1 LCFRFVFS
9 LKSKP
14 LHLPFVFNA
23 LKFVRYSKEIMMT
36 SEDFSMPQPI
46 DEPLELEP
54 LELEPLLQPKST
66 SSSSGLARLQSA
78 LQTRLVGTITV
89 SLLLSVAM
97 TGTSAWNVWRIY
109 QGLQTT
115 VDRQFKLQDLSGKI
129 IHLDEV
135 LTMSARMAASTGS
148 TKWEDRYNQ
157 YVPKLDESIKEVL
170 KDIPAAEQANPEQ
183 TDTAN
188 KKLVDIETK
197 AFELNRK
204 GKSQAALSLLLGAE
218 YEKQKAIY
226 TDGINGTLG
235 AVRRNVET
243 QLQSYRQ
250 NLAWAIA
257 FAALSSLV
265 LLLSWSVVLLAVR
278 GYIRDRRQS
287 QASLLTSQANLQQ
300 LNQQLAGEAQQRAIQ
315 AEQSRETSEL
325 LQADIA
331 HILDVV
337 LALEEG
343 DLTIQADVNE
353 RATGLV
359 SDTLNRLVESLNGIV
374 SLTISTAQQVTTSA
388 EELEQLATE
397 TAQQAQHQTVSV
409 KKVQAL
415 MHQMDTLT
423 EDSQAQVIAT
433 DTAVQLAQTAVTVG
447 QQEMGLMVS
456 GIATLQQGTDQIVK
470 RTQLL
475 TDFVD
480 LASQFSKDQ
489 KRVASLTRVLALNA
503 STLSSRALK
512 EQNPEQ
518 FASLAHEFETIARQV
533 TDLAAETNRSLVS
546 LQQRTDQIQTVTSG
560 LNQDVSEIS
569 SLVQGFTSGVGQSR
583 QAFDNIQQVTT
594 QVAQVG
600 LQVSQS
606 SQDIVQVVRNTLAAT
621 SAIATVAQTT
631 EAKASVTREQVEAM
645 GNLARTLLEMVEF
658 FRVSVASPSESRS
671 SLETQSFLRKP
682 VAAPQFV
689 AAMAK

>member
-1 LCFRFVFS
+1 
-9 LKSKP
+9 
-14 LHLPFVFNA
+14 
-23 LKFVRYSKEIMMT
+23 MMT
-36 SEDFSMPQPI
+36 SEDFSK
-46 DEPLELEP
+46 PLKGTP
-54 LELEPLLQPKST
+54 SPATSLLAT
-66 SSSSGLARLQSA
+66 VQSA
-78 LQTRLVGTITV
+78 LQTRLVETITV
-89 SLLLSVAM
+89 SLLFSVAM

-157 YVPKLDESIKEVL
+157 YVPQLDESIKEVL
-170 KDIPAAEQANPEQ
+170 KDIPASEQANPEQ
-183 TDTAN
+183 TDVAN
-188 KKLVDIETK
+188 KKLVDMETK

-204 GKSQAALSLLLGAE
+204 GKSPEALALLLGSE
-218 YEKQKAIY
+218 YEKQKAVY
-226 TDGINGTLG
+226 SAGINGTLG
-235 AVRRNVET
+235 TVKRNVEV

-250 NLAWAIA
+250 NLAWSIA

-278 GYIRDRRQS
+278 GYIRDRRTA
-287 QASLLTSQANLQQ
+287 QASLLASQTNLQQ
-300 LNQQLAGEAQQRAIQ
+300 LNQQLEGEAAQRAAQ
-315 AEQSRETSEL
+315 SEQMREESEVL
-325 LQADIA
+325 NTDIA
-331 HILDVV
+331 HILDVM

-359 SDTLNRLVESLNGIV
+359 SDTLNRLVETLNRIV
-374 SLTISTAQQVTTSA
+374 SVTVSTAQQVTYSA
-388 EELEQLATE
+388 TELEQLAAE
-397 TAQQAQHQTVSV
+397 TAQQAQNQTGSAE
-409 KKVQAL
+409 KVQSL
-415 MHQMDTLT
+415 MRQVNDLT
-423 EDSQAQVIAT
+423 EESQQQAIAT
-433 DTAVQLAQTAVTVG
+433 DEAVQLAQAAVIAG
-447 QQEMGLMVS
+447 QQEMGQMVS

-512 EQNPEQ
+512 EQNPDQ

-533 TDLAAETNRSLVS
+533 NDLATETNRSLVV

-569 SLVQGFTSGVGQSR
+569 NLVQDFTSGVGQSR
-583 QAFDNIQQVTT
+583 QAFENIQQVTT
-594 QVAQVG
+594 QVAQAG
-600 LQVSQS
+600 QQASIS
-606 SQDIVQVVRNTLAAT
+606 SQDIVQAVR
-621 SAIATVAQTT
+621 
-631 EAKASVTREQVEAM
+631 
-645 GNLARTLLEMVEF
+645 
-658 FRVSVASPSESRS
+658 
-671 SLETQSFLRKP
+671 
-682 VAAPQFV
+682 
-689 AAMAK
+689 

>member
-1 LCFRFVFS
+1 
-9 LKSKP
+9 
-14 LHLPFVFNA
+14 
-23 LKFVRYSKEIMMT
+23 MMT
-36 SEDFSMPQPI
+36 SEDFSK
-46 DEPLELEP
+46 PLKGTP
-54 LELEPLLQPKST
+54 ATST
-66 SSSSGLARLQSA
+66 SLLARMQSA

-89 SLLLSVAM
+89 SLLFSVAM

-148 TKWEDRYNQ
+148 TRWEDRYNQ
-157 YVPKLDESIKEVL
+157 YVPQLDASIKEVL
-170 KDIPAAEQANPEQ
+170 KDIPASEQANPAQ
-183 TDTAN
+183 TDAAN
-188 KKLVDIETK
+188 QKLVDMETK
-197 AFELNRK
+197 SFELNHK
-204 GKSQAALSLLLGAE
+204 GKSPEALALLLGSE
-218 YEKQKAIY
+218 YEKQKKVYSA
-226 TDGINGTLG
+226 GINGTLG
-235 AVRRNVET
+235 TVKHNVEV

-250 NLAWAIA
+250 NLAWSIA

-278 GYIRDRRQS
+278 GYIRDRRTA
-287 QASLLTSQANLQQ
+287 QASLLASQETLQT
-300 LNQQLAGEAQQRAIQ
+300 LNQQLEGEVAQRAAQ
-315 AEQSRETSEL
+315 SEQIREESEVL
-325 LQADIA
+325 NTDIA
-331 HILDVV
+331 HILDVM

-359 SDTLNRLVESLNGIV
+359 SDTLNRLVETLNQIV
-374 SLTISTAQQVTTSA
+374 SLTVSTAQQVTYSA
-388 EELEQLATE
+388 SELEQLAAE
-397 TAQQAQHQTVSV
+397 TAQQAQHQTGSV
-409 KKVQAL
+409 EKVQSL
-415 MHQMDTLT
+415 MRQVNALT
-423 EDSQAQVIAT
+423 EDSQQQAIAT
-433 DTAVQLAQTAVTVG
+433 DEAVQLAQAAVITG

-470 RTQLL
+470 RTHLL

-512 EQNPEQ
+512 EQNPDQ
-518 FASLAHEFETIARQV
+518 FASLANEFETIARQV
-533 TDLAAETNRSLVS
+533 NDLATETNRSLVV

-569 SLVQGFTSGVGQSR
+569 NLVQDFTSGVGQSR
-583 QAFDNIQQVTT
+583 QAFENIQQVTT

-600 LQVSQS
+600 QQVSLS
-606 SQDIVQVVRNTLAAT
+606 SQDIVQAVRNTLSAT
-621 SAIATVAQTT
+621 TAIATVAQET

-645 GNLARTLLEMVEF
+645 GDLARTLLQMVEF
-658 FRVSVASPSESRS
+658 FRVSAADPAPALPPSAAQPSFPE
-671 SLETQSFLRKP
+671 ETAVPQL
-682 VAAPQFV
+682 VAAG
-689 AAMAK
+689 A

>member
-1 LCFRFVFS
+1 
-9 LKSKP
+9 
-14 LHLPFVFNA
+14 
-23 LKFVRYSKEIMMT
+23 MMT

-46 DEPLELEP
+46 HEP
-54 LELEPLLQPKST
+54 LELEPLLEPKST
-66 SSSSGLARLQSA
+66 SSRSVLARLQSA

-89 SLLLSVAM
+89 SLLFSVAM

-115 VDRQFKLQDLSGKI
+115 VDRQFKLQDLSGKV

-170 KDIPAAEQANPEQ
+170 KDIPASEQANPGQ
-183 TDTAN
+183 TDAAN

-197 AFELNRK
+197 AFELNRQ

-226 TDGINGTLG
+226 SDGINGTLG
-235 AVRRNVET
+235 TVKRNVET

-250 NLAWAIA
+250 KLAWSIA

-287 QASLLTSQANLQQ
+287 QASLVASQENLQQ
-300 LNQQLAGEAQQRAIQ
+300 LNRQLEGEAQQRAIQ
-315 AEQSRETSEL
+315 SEQIREESEL
-325 LQADIA
+325 LQADIG

-359 SDTLNRLVESLNGIV
+359 SDTLNRLIESLNGIV
-374 SLTISTAQQVTTSA
+374 SLTISTAQQVTSSA

-397 TAQQAQHQTVSV
+397 TTQQAQYQTSSV
-409 KKVQAL
+409 EKVQAL
-415 MHQMDTLT
+415 MHQMSTLT
-423 EDSQAQVIAT
+423 ENSQAQVIAT
-433 DTAVQLAQTAVTVG
+433 DTAVQLAQTAVTAG

-533 TDLAAETNRSLVS
+533 NDLAAETNRSLVS

-560 LNQDVSEIS
+560 LNQDVVEIS
-569 SLVQGFTSGVGQSR
+569 SLVQDFTSGVGQSR

-606 SQDIVQVVRNTLAAT
+606 SQDIVQVVRNTLAAI

-631 EAKASVTREQVEAM
+631 EAKASVTREQVESM
-645 GNLARTLLEMVEF
+645 GKLAHTLLEMVEF
-658 FRVSVASPSESRS
+658 FRVSVASPSEALS
-671 SLETQSFLRKP
+671 SLETQPSLREP
-682 VAAPQFV
+682 VAAPQLITV
-689 AAMAK
+689 MAQ

>member
-1 LCFRFVFS
+1 
-9 LKSKP
+9 
-14 LHLPFVFNA
+14 
-23 LKFVRYSKEIMMT
+23 MMT
-36 SEDFSMPQPI
+36 SEDFST
-46 DEPLELEP
+46 PLKGTP
-54 LELEPLLQPKST
+54 TPST
-66 SSSSGLARLQSA
+66 SLLGRVQSA

-89 SLLLSVAM
+89 SLLFSVAM

-157 YVPKLDESIKEVL
+157 YVPQLDESIKEVL
-170 KDIPAAEQANPEQ
+170 KDIPVAEQANPAQ
-183 TDTAN
+183 TDAAN
-188 KKLVDIETK
+188 KKLVDMETK

-204 GKSQAALSLLLGAE
+204 GKSPEALALLLGPE
-218 YEKQKAIY
+218 YEKQKTVY
-226 TDGINGTLG
+226 SSGINGTLG
-235 AVRRNVET
+235 TVKRNVES

-250 NLAWAIA
+250 NLAWSIA

-278 GYIRDRRQS
+278 GYIRDRRTA
-287 QASLLTSQANLQQ
+287 QASLLASQANLQTLNRQ
-300 LNQQLAGEAQQRAIQ
+300 LEDESAQRAAQ
-315 AEQSRETSEL
+315 SEQIREESEVL
-325 LQADIA
+325 NTDIA
-331 HILDVV
+331 HILDVM

-353 RATGLV
+353 RTTGLV
-359 SDTLNRLVESLNGIV
+359 SDTLNRLVETLNRIV
-374 SLTISTAQQVTTSA
+374 SVTVSTAQQVTHSA
-388 EELEQLATE
+388 SELEQLASE
-397 TAQQAQHQTVSV
+397 TAQQAQYQTGSV
-409 KKVQAL
+409 EKVQLL
-415 MHQMDTLT
+415 MRQVNALT
-423 EDSQAQVIAT
+423 EDSQQQAIAT
-433 DTAVQLAQTAVTVG
+433 DKAVQLAQAAVIAG
-447 QQEMGLMVS
+447 QQEMGQMVS

-518 FASLAHEFETIARQV
+518 FASLANEFETIARQV
-533 TDLAAETNRSLVS
+533 NDLATETNRSLVL

-569 SLVQGFTSGVGQSR
+569 NLVQDFTSGVGQSR
-583 QAFDNIQQVTT
+583 QAFENIQQVTT

-600 LQVSQS
+600 QQVSLS
-606 SQDIVQVVRNTLAAT
+606 SQDIVQAVRNTLSAT
-621 SAIATVAQTT
+621 TAIATVAQDT

-645 GNLARTLLEMVEF
+645 GDLARTLLQMVEF
-658 FRVSVASPSESRS
+658 FRVSAADPALNLSPLAAEPAFPEETAVPQLAAAS
-671 SLETQSFLRKP
+671 
-682 VAAPQFV
+682 A
-689 AAMAK
+689 

>member
-1 LCFRFVFS
+1 
-9 LKSKP
+9 
-14 LHLPFVFNA
+14 
-23 LKFVRYSKEIMMT
+23 MT
-36 SEDFSMPQPI
+36 SEDPSRPQPVR
-46 DEPLELEP
+46 EPVAQGRSP
-54 LELEPLLQPKST
+54 SPSFR
-66 SSSSGLARLQSA
+66 ARIQSA
-78 LQTRLVGTITV
+78 LQTRLVETITV
-89 SLLLSVAM
+89 SLLFSVAM

-129 IHLDEV
+129 IYLDEV

-148 TKWEDRYNQ
+148 TKWENRYNQ

-170 KDIPAAEQANPEQ
+170 KDVPVSEQ
-183 TDTAN
+183 TDPGKTDAAN
-188 KKLVDIETK
+188 QKLVAMETQ

-204 GKSQAALSLLLGAE
+204 GNSQRALSLLLGPE

-226 TDGINGTLG
+226 SDGINGTLG
-235 AVRRNVET
+235 TVKRNVET
-243 QLQSYRQ
+243 QLQAYRQ
-250 NLAWAIA
+250 SLAWSIA
-257 FAALSSLV
+257 FAGLTSLL
-265 LLLSWSVVLLAVR
+265 LLLSWSVVLSAVK
-278 GYIRDRRQS
+278 GYIRERRES
-287 QASLLTSQANLQQ
+287 QAALLDSQEDLLQM
-300 LNQQLAGEAQQRAIQ
+300 NQQLEGEVQQRADQTQQIRK
-315 AEQSRETSEL
+315 ESEL
-325 LQADIA
+325 LEVDVA

-359 SDTLNRLVESLNGIV
+359 SDTLNRLIESLNRIV
-374 SLTISTAQQVTTSA
+374 SVTVSTAQQVTDRA

-397 TAQQAQHQTVSV
+397 TAQQAQYQTSSV
-409 KKVQAL
+409 EKVQAL
-415 MHQMDTLT
+415 MHQVNVLT
-423 EDSQAQVIAT
+423 ENSQQQVIET
-433 DTAVQLAQTAVTVG
+433 DQAVQLTQAAVTAG

-503 STLSSRALK
+503 STLSTRALK
-512 EQNPEQ
+512 EQDPEQ

-533 TDLAAETNRSLVS
+533 NDLAAETNRSLVV

-560 LNQDVSEIS
+560 LNQDVSEINH
-569 SLVQGFTSGVGQSR
+569 LVRDFTSGVGQSR
-583 QAFDNIQQVTT
+583 QAFENIQQMTL

-600 LQVSQS
+600 LQVSHS
-606 SQDIVQVVRNTLAAT
+606 SQDIVQAVRNTFAAT
-621 SAIATVAQTT
+621 QAIATIAQDT
-631 EAKASVTREQVEAM
+631 ETKASVTREQVEAM
-645 GNLARTLLEMVEF
+645 GNLARTLLQMVEF
-658 FRVSVASPSESRS
+658 FRIRTGDASQVLPSELL
-671 SLETQSFLRKP
+671 SLNESIPSQRIA
-682 VAAPQFV
+682 VAAE
-689 AAMAK
+689 

>member
-1 LCFRFVFS
+1 
-9 LKSKP
+9 
-14 LHLPFVFNA
+14 
-23 LKFVRYSKEIMMT
+23 MT
-36 SEDFSMPQPI
+36 SEDFSKPQPI
-46 DEPLELEP
+46 RGPLESAP
-54 LELEPLLQPKST
+54 AGPAPT
-66 SSSSGLARLQSA
+66 SALGRLQSA
-78 LQTRLVGTITV
+78 LQRRLVGTITV
-89 SLLLSVAM
+89 SLLFSVAM

-148 TKWEDRYNQ
+148 TRWEDRYNQ

-170 KDIPAAEQANPEQ
+170 KDIPASEQANPEQ
-183 TDTAN
+183 TDIAN
-188 KKLVDIETK
+188 KKLVDLETK

-204 GKSQAALSLLLGAE
+204 GKSQEALSLLLGAE

-226 TDGINGTLG
+226 SDGINGTLG
-235 AVRRNVET
+235 TVKGNVET
-243 QLQSYRQ
+243 QLRSYRQ
-250 NLAWAIA
+250 NLAWSIA

-287 QASLLTSQANLQQ
+287 QASLLASQENLQQ
-300 LNQQLAGEAQQRAIQ
+300 LNQQLEEEAQQRATQ
-315 AEQSRETSEL
+315 SEQIRQESEL

-337 LALEEG
+337 LALEDG

-374 SLTISTAQQVTTSA
+374 SLTVSTAQQITSSA

-397 TAQQAQHQTVSV
+397 TAQQAQYQTGSV
-409 KKVQAL
+409 EKVQAL
-415 MHQMDTLT
+415 MRQMNTLT
-423 EDSQAQVIAT
+423 ENSQAQVVET
-433 DTAVQLAQTAVTVG
+433 DTAVQLAQAAVTAG

-533 TDLAAETNRSLVS
+533 NDLAAETNRSLVS

-560 LNQDVSEIS
+560 LNQDVAEIS
-569 SLVQGFTSGVGQSR
+569 SLVQDFTSGVSQSR

-631 EAKASVTREQVEAM
+631 ESKASVTREQVEAM
-645 GNLARTLLEMVEF
+645 GSLARTLLQMVEF
-658 FRVSVASPSESRS
+658 FRVSAANPAEGLPPSGDQPSLHEPLATTHLVAIPN
-671 SLETQSFLRKP
+671 
-682 VAAPQFV
+682 
-689 AAMAK
+689 